1 MLTILAMLLT
11 NFELKQAALAANF
24 LGGQAKSKLFKHT
37 LFMSGFLRQPN
48 GIIFDALVL

>member
-1 MLTILAMLLT
+1 MFTILAMLLT

-37 LFMSGFLRQPN
+37 LLMSGFQWQPN
-48 GIIFDALVL
+48 GVISNALVL